1 MKNKIN
7 IEELLK
13 GNRVSLAKA
22 ITLIES
28 KKSSDKIEAQKLID
42 QILHYSGK
50 SIRIGISGS
59 PGVGKSTFIESAGL
73 HILKQK
79 KESPF

>member
-28 KKSSDKIEAQKLID
+28 KKPSDKIEAQKLIE
-42 QILHYSGK
+42 QILPHAGK

-73 HILKQK
+73 HILKQNQ
-79 KESPF
+79 

>member
-42 QILHYSGK
+42 QILPYSGK
-50 SIRIGISGS
+50 SMHRDIRK
-59 PGVGKSTFIESAGL
+59 PRRWKVHFY
-73 HILKQK
+73 
-79 KESPF
+79 